1 VRLSPVLL
9 IKGKDSTSDNQGIV
23 DLLAKAL
30 GQNAK
35 VLVLPDGHAS
45 HIAAQDLFIEELEKF
60 TAK

>member
-1 VRLSPVLL
+1 MNRPYPFADNDNSQVILEDS
-9 IKGKDSTSDNQGIV
+9 KDSTSDNQGIV

-45 HIAAQDLFIEELEKF
+45 LIVAQDFVY
-60 TAK
+60 